1 MTAKEFLTGIQ
12 HDRRRAAAVKER
24 ISRLE
29 SVAQSVTARY
39 GNGGGGGAHSDG
51 GAIERAVIRIVEER
65 ERLGV
70 VLERMHTARA
80 EAVRLIERLPA
91 EQLKDVLER
100 RYLDGKSWARIARE
114 MRYSKQHIYRLHER
128 ALKEFAQVFEDA
140 SK

>member
-29 SVAQSVTARY
+29 SAAQSVTARY
-39 GNGGGGGAHSDG
+39 GNGGGGVAHSDG

-114 MRYSKQHIYRLHER
+114 MRYSKRQVYRLHDR
-128 ALKEFAQVFEDA
+128 ALQELEAIFQDGT
-140 SK
+140 